1 MLDPKLLRDNPD
13 KIRAMLDARAVKF
26 PFDDLVLLDKRRREL
41 IVKSDEIRKKR
52 NEVSLEIARKKK
64 SKEDASSLI
73 EQMRIVSDE
82 IDKLEE
88 EQIKTET
95 SFTKLSLT
103 LPNLI
108 HESVPI
114 GRDETANREI
124 KKWGNPPVFDFEIKD
139 HIDLTQSLDLVD
151 LERAAKVSGARFYF
165 LKMKAFQ
172 IDFLA

>member
-1 MLDPKLLRDNPD
+1 
-13 KIRAMLDARAVKF
+13 
-26 PFDDLVLLDKRRREL
+26 
-41 IVKSDEIRKKR
+41 
-52 NEVSLEIARKKK
+52 
-64 SKEDASSLI
+64 
-73 EQMRIVSDE
+73 MRIVSDE

-95 SFTKLSLT
+95 GFTKLSLT

-114 GRDETANREI
+114 GRDETANKEI

-165 LKMKAFQ
+165 LKNQLVRLNQALTTVCNRFFGRKKLYPYTDAIFDKQ
-172 IDFLA
+172 ECYGRSYNCSRF